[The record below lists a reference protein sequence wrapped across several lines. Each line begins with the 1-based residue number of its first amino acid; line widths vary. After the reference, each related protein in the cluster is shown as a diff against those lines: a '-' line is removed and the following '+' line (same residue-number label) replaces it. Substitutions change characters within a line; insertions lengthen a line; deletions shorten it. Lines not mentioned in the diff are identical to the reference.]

1 MKKKTVLYMWIVIIV
16 LILIM
21 IPYIQNAGN
30 GPGSATGVY
39 FFMGYSKYVSDV
51 YLYIISMGILE
62 GVLSTLFLQSLFQDL
77 KESEPNKFD
86 LNK

>member
-30 GPGSATGVY
+30 GPWAATGVY

-51 YLYIISMGILE
+51 YLYIITMGIIE
-62 GVLSTLFLQSLFQDL
+62 GILGTLFLQSLFQDL

>member
-16 LILIM
+16 LIMIL
-21 IPYIQNAGN
+21 IPYIQNAGA
-30 GPGSATGVY
+30 GPSSWSGIY
-39 FFMGYSKYVSDV
+39 FFMGYTKWISDI

-62 GVLSTLFLQSLFQDL
+62 GVLGTLFIQSLMQDL
-77 KESEPNKFD
+77 KDSEPNKFD